1 MKKITSI
8 QEMREEILY
17 QRDQGYSLGFVPTMG
32 ALHQGHLSLLE
43 RSVAE
48 NDISICSIFVN
59 PIQFNNKNDL
69 EKYPRTF
76 EDDCRQLENA
86 DCDIVFAPSV
96 NEMYPEE
103 TKASFD
109 FGKLERLM
117 EGEHRPGHFNGVAIV
132 VDKLFEICM
141 PHKAYFGEK
150 DFQQLMIIRE
160 LVKIKQLN
168 VEVVGCPIIREAD
181 GLAMSSRNIRLNQ
194 HERTIAP
201 VIYNTLEW
209 MKSEAR
215 MISVP
220 DMLEQAKARFS
231 NYTEL
236 KLEYVQLVDE
246 NTLFSVNNWSE
257 VEDIRAF
264 VALFLGDVRLI
275 DNMKIT

>member
-1 MKKITSI
+1 
-8 QEMREEILY
+8 MRSRGLSV
-17 QRDQGYSLGFVPTMG
+17 GLVPTMG

-43 RSVAE
+43 RSVSE

-59 PIQFNNKNDL
+59 PIQFNNTKDL

-76 EDDCRQLENA
+76 EDDCKQLRSE

-96 NEMYPEE
+96 DEMYPEE
-103 TKASFD
+103 TKVSYD

-132 VDKLFEICM
+132 VNKLFEICI

-160 LVKIKQLN
+160 LVKMKQLN
-168 VEVVGCPIIREAD
+168 VEIIGCPIIREAD
-181 GLAMSSRNIRLNQ
+181 GLAMSSRNIRLSQ

-201 VIYNTLEW
+201 IIYNTLDW
-209 MKSEAR
+209 MKSEAG

-220 DMLEQAKARFS
+220 DILEQAKARLS
-231 NYTEL
+231 NYPEI
-236 KLEYVQLVDE
+236 KLEYIQLADE
-246 NTLFSVNNWSE
+246 NTLVSINNWSE
-257 VEDIRAF
+257 AGDIRAF
-264 VALFLGDVRLI
+264 IALFLGEVRLI

>member
-1 MKKITSI
+1 
-8 QEMREEILY
+8 MREEILY
-17 QRDQGYSLGFVPTMG
+17 QRDQGSSLGFVPTMG

-43 RSVAE
+43 RSVTE

-96 NEMYPEE
+96 EEMYPEE

-150 DFQQLMIIRE
+150 DYQQLMIIRK
-160 LVKIKQLN
+160 LVKIKKLN
-168 VEVVGCPIIREAD
+168 VEVIGCPIIREAD
-181 GLAMSSRNIRLNQ
+181 GLAMSSRNIRLSQ

-209 MKSEAR
+209 MKSEAG

-220 DMLEQAKARFS
+220 DMLEQAKARLS

-236 KLEYVQLVDE
+236 KLEYVQLVDG
-246 NTLFSVNNWSE
+246 NTLISVNNWNE
-257 VEDIRAF
+257 AEDIRAF